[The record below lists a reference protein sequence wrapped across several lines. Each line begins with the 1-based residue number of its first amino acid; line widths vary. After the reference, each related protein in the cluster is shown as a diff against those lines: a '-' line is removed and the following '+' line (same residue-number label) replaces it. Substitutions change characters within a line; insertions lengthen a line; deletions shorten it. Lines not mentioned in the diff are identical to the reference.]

1 MTGGILMYSITI
13 DQERTINSRQAANFV
28 YNIQALQ
35 SDVWL
40 TKCNRRVN
48 AKSILGVLSIN
59 IQKGDKIE
67 LSFSNND
74 ENDIKTVINEFKSE
88 QRR

>member
-1 MTGGILMYSITI
+1 MTGGISMYSITI
-13 DQERTINSRQAANFV
+13 VQERTINSRQAANFV
-28 YNIQALQ
+28 YGIQALH
-35 SDVWL
+35 SDVWI
-40 TKCNRRVN
+40 TKFDRRVN

-74 ENDIKTVINEFKSE
+74 ENEIKTVINEFKVE
-88 QRR
+88 

>member
-1 MTGGILMYSITI
+1 MYSITI

-35 SDVWL
+35 SDVWI
-40 TKCNRRVN
+40 TKCSRRVN

>member
-1 MTGGILMYSITI
+1 MTGGIFMYSITI
-13 DQERTINSRQAANFV
+13 VQERTINSRQAANFV
-28 YNIQALQ
+28 YSIQTLH
-35 SDVWL
+35 SDVWI
-40 TKCNRRVN
+40 TKCDRRVN

-74 ENDIKTVINEFKSE
+74 ENEIKTVINEFKVV
-88 QRR
+88 